1 MNNKFYPINFQY
13 GYCSNPSDPQHRNAY
28 PDVTNYGDGHS
39 ECVPN
44 LGLAPGVYANPS
56 LQTMQKIN
64 ENAVNIEDFKFL
76 NNKYYPMGTSEF
88 SPVEYSQTSLQQ
100 ERPKELYVNSWVDR
114 AAEALNIM
122 PDVLLSV
129 FFSDINVEHLVSVVV
144 QKVKE
149 ITAES
154 GVAGS
159 KEGVT
164 IMKPNMDD
172 FFQFM
177 LNSWYTYT
185 VNNGSICFVGIKKS
199 ADVKSEIKKLNSNIL
214 QEYVSKMVSQI
225 NMYIYYYRDASQLPE
240 QLSLPVLT
248 SMKGSKSLEYNTG
261 FNSGNSIGV
270 ASYNEVGNIM

>member
-1 MNNKFYPINFQY
+1 MNNKFYPINYQY
-13 GYCSNPSDPQHRNAY
+13 GYCSNPSDAQHRDAF
-28 PDVTNYGDGHS
+28 PDIINYGNGYS

-44 LGLAPGVYANPS
+44 LGLAPGLYKNPS

-64 ENAVNIEDFKFL
+64 QNAVNIEDFKFL
-76 NNKYYPMGTSEF
+76 NGKYSPNGTSEF
-88 SPVEYSQTSLQQ
+88 SPVEYSGPSLQQ
-100 ERPKELYVNSWVDR
+100 ERPKEAYKNSWIDR
-114 AAEALNIM
+114 AAYALNIQ

-129 FFSDINVEHLVSVVV
+129 FFSDVNIEHLVSVVV

-164 IMKPNMDD
+164 IMTPNMDD
-172 FFQFM
+172 FFNYM

-185 VNNGSICFVGIKKS
+185 VNNGSICFVGLKKS
-199 ADVKSEIKKLNSNIL
+199 ADVKSEIKKLNSSVL
-214 QEYVSKMVSQI
+214 QDYISKMVSHI

-248 SMKGSKSLEYNTG
+248 SMKGSRSLEYNTG
-261 FNSGNSIGV
+261 FNSGNSLGV